1 MQEIKTQQQVEFAY
15 SVEEASEQDIINYG
29 RSHLGALGYSENEE
43 DQLDLDHYRTVA
55 ISIQINKGAYK
66 WAIGDMIVNMR
77 RRFGRLSESIMEE
90 FANLLGEE
98 ISTLYNSATTS
109 ENWWNQDRRYV
120 AKHISH
126 SHHSELN
133 GLEEAVQ
140 DELIAQAFNERWTVR
155 RLRDE
160 AKKHRKNAGTDFN
173 GVVDQTEPEQGEPIL
188 APENNLSGLGGNAAQ
203 DEEKPRP
210 DNEYEQLADQL
221 EGDDKGY
228 DWTDDRKGLVMIADD
243 PIVAADQLVVLVKS
257 GKINSGWVAS
267 LIQRLMQEL
276 EV

>member
-1 MQEIKTQQQVEFAY
+1 MQETKTQVAFAY

-29 RSHLGALGYSENEE
+29 RSHLGAFGYSENEE

-55 ISIQINKGAYK
+55 ISIQINKGSYK

-77 RRFGRLSESIMEE
+77 RRFGRLSETIMEE

-109 ENWWNQDRRYV
+109 ENWWEQGRRYV

-126 SHHSELN
+126 SHHTELN
-133 GLEEAVQ
+133 GLEVDAQ

-160 AKKHRKNAGTDFN
+160 AKKHRKNAGTDFD
-173 GVVDQTEPEQGEPIL
+173 GVVDDSIPAQQEPEII
-188 APENNLSGLGGNAAQ
+188 PENNLSGIGGSDQ
-203 DEEKPRP
+203 SDEEKPRP
-210 DNEYEQLADQL
+210 DNEYEQLADHS
-221 EGDDKGY
+221 ESDNKAY

-257 GKINSGWVAS
+257 GKINPGWVAA

>member
-1 MQEIKTQQQVEFAY
+1 MTETKTQQQVEFAY

-29 RSHLGALGYSENEE
+29 RSHLGAFGYSENEE

-55 ISIQINKGAYK
+55 ISIQINKGSYK

-90 FANLLGEE
+90 FADLLGEE

-109 ENWWNQDRRYV
+109 ENWWDQGRRFV
-120 AKHISH
+120 AKHITH
-126 SHHSELN
+126 SHHTELN
-133 GLEEAVQ
+133 GLPEDVQ
-140 DELIAQAFNERWTVR
+140 DQLIAQAFDERWTVK

-160 AKKHRKNAGTDFN
+160 AKKYRKAKDYS
-173 GVVDQTEPEQGEPIL
+173 GVVDDTMPEEPEI
-188 APENNLSGLGGNAAQ
+188 APENSLAGLGSTTQ
-203 DEEKPRP
+203 SEDEEKPRP
-210 DNEYEQLADQL
+210 DNEYEQLADHL
-221 EGDDKGY
+221 EGDGKGY